1 LSNLDT
7 ALSFAREGFHVV
19 PVELII
25 EPGKSPRKKPHV
37 KWKNTPTPTV
47 EEVIR
52 WWGKWPKAMVGLI
65 LRKVDL
71 LVLDGDRHPNPL
83 TGEIIN
89 DGVQALR
96 DLFKGK
102 QIRPPVVWSPSGGIH
117 LYFSCPPGFGNG
129 RGDLPPGVDV
139 RGLTGLVIAPGS
151 VHPVSGK
158 VYRENEPGLIASYKA
173 STIPPLPVFICDLI
187 KPPKQE
193 REASKEG
200 GASHTHHTVTPDLGG
215 PRYECRARGVLRRY
229 AEHLAAMAPET
240 GRNEFLNRAAW
251 ICGGL
256 PLRGWITESV
266 VRDELYRAAEHCQL
280 VDDTSRDEVL
290 ATIAGGLG
298 DARAFPDFKD

>member
-1 LSNLDT
+1 LSNLDA
-7 ALSFAREGFHVV
+7 ALRFAREGFHVV

-25 EPGKSPRKKPHV
+25 EPGKNPRKKPHV

-47 EEVIR
+47 EEVAGWFR
-52 WWGKWPKAMVGLI
+52 KWPKAMVGLI
-65 LRKVDL
+65 LRKVEL

-102 QIRPPVVWSPSGGIH
+102 QIKPPVVRSPSGGVH
-117 LYFSCPPGFGNG
+117 LYFGCPPGFGNG
-129 RGDLPPGVDV
+129 RGKLPPGVDV
-139 RGLTGLVIAPGS
+139 RGLTGLVIAPGTI
-151 VHPVSGK
+151 HPVSGK

-173 STIPPLPVFICDLI
+173 GTIPPLPEFICDLI
-187 KPPKQE
+187 KPKKEE
-193 REASKEG
+193 REASKKG
-200 GASHTHHTVTPDLGG
+200 GASHHTITPDLGG
-215 PRYECRARGVLRRY
+215 PRYERRARGVLRKY

-256 PLRGWITESV
+256 PKRGWITDSV

-290 ATIAGGLG
+290 ATIASGLG
-298 DARAFPDFKD
+298 AATDFPDFKD